1 MESVEIV
8 EEEDIIFARQLIRD
22 LAAANG
28 FSVMSKTR
36 IATAVSEL
44 ARNTFVHGGG
54 GIMEAEVLGSNEKI
68 GLRCVFT
75 DQGPG
80 FEDAKKVM
88 EDGYSTASSLGQGL
102 PGSRR
107 LVDDFY
113 IESSPGKGTR
123 IEVVK
128 WK

>member
-1 MESVEIV
+1 
-8 EEEDIIFARQLIRD
+8 
-22 LAAANG
+22 
-28 FSVMSKTR
+28 MSKTR